1 MNKHKSLKFDN
12 SVNREFTKELM
23 KRVDSYFRSNNIS
36 RNANS
41 NFYIKTAVVFAMFF
55 VPLGL
60 LFTSMGNS
68 ILLTIGLYFV
78 MGLGKACIGLCVMH
92 DANHGAFSNKKWV
105 NDLFS
110 YSLNAIG
117 GSSTNW
123 KIQHNYKHHT
133 YTNIEGHD
141 DDIAPAKILRFSPH
155 ADFKPIHKY
164 QHLYAWFFYGLMTF
178 TWILFKDFKE
188 IFEYRK
194 EGLLDKLKY
203 NFQREFW
210 IIFITKVIYL
220 TYMFVLPLTLT
231 NIPWWLVIGGFCL
244 MHFVA
249 GFILAIIFQPAHVLE
264 ENEFLEV
271 AEPISQVDDS
281 WFIHQLKTTADFAQ
295 GNRLFSWFIGGLNF
309 QVEHHLFPSIAHV
322 HYYKIAPI
330 VEQTAKEFG
339 IPYHN
344 FRTFGGAIKAHY
356 NMLKA
361 LGNPNIGEQYRTL
374 A

>member
-1 MNKHKSLKFDN
+1 MTKQAQLKFNN
-12 SVNREFTKELM
+12 SVNREFTRELM
-23 KRVDSYFRSNNIS
+23 KRVDNYFRSNNIS
-36 RNANS
+36 RNANT
-41 NFYIKTAVVFAMFF
+41 NFYLKTITVFAMFF

-60 LFTSMGNS
+60 LFTSLSNS
-68 ILLTIGLYFV
+68 LLIATILYAI
-78 MGLGKACIGLCVMH
+78 MGLGKAAIGLCIMH

-110 YSLNAIG
+110 YSLNVIG

-155 ADFKPIHKY
+155 ADFKKIHKF

-178 TWILFKDFKE
+178 SWIMWKDYKE
-188 IFEYRK
+188 IINYNN
-194 EGLLDKLKY
+194 EGLLKKHKTTLGK
-203 NFQREFW
+203 EMA
-210 IIFITKVIYL
+210 IIIVTKVVYIIYML
-220 TYMFVLPLTLT
+220 VLPAIFTSMPFWF
-231 NIPWWLVIGGFCL
+231 IAFGFFL

-264 ENEFLEV
+264 ENDFLDLDEGQTV
-271 AEPISQVDDS
+271 VEDS
-281 WFIHQLKTTADFAQ
+281 WFSHQLKTTADFAQ
-295 GNRLFSWFIGGLNF
+295 NNRLFSWFVGGLNF

-330 VEQTAKEFG
+330 VKETAEEFG
-339 IPYHN
+339 IPYHS
-344 FRTFGGAIKAHY
+344 FKTFGGAVKAHY
-356 NMLKA
+356 KMLKA
-361 LGNPNIGEQYRTL
+361 LGNPNIGFQYK
-374 A
+374 